1 MSNYSRRGFLG
12 VAAASSVGVALAS
25 ATSSYAW
32 ASERKGSL
40 QVAPLSAGL
49 WLIRGAGGNVVA
61 MQGSEGALLVD
72 GGNAANSA
80 ALLKLSLK
88 TVGAKR
94 VHTLFNTHWHP
105 DQTGSNERV
114 AKAGGRIIAQ
124 ENTKLWLGRKIVT
137 EWLPE
142 GYGPLPKAALP
153 NKSFYTTDAI
163 EFGGDK
169 LSFGHLGQA
178 HTDGDLYVYFAKAN
192 VLATGGVVSSAGWP
206 QMDWQTG
213 GWIGGLVAAYDRL
226 IKLSNDSTVVV
237 PANGAPVTRKE
248 LQAWREM
255 YFQIFDRC
263 VKQLVKGMGPEECA
277 DTQPAKEFEAQFGD
291 SRAFVLASFKSL
303 WGHYAP
309 DA

>member
-1 MSNYSRRGFLG
+1 MSNYTRRGFLG
-12 VAAASSVGVALAS
+12 AAAATSVGALAS
-25 ATSSYAW
+25 ATSNNAW
-32 ASERKGSL
+32 ARERKGSL
-40 QVAPLSAGL
+40 QVAPLAEGL
-49 WLIRGAGGNVVA
+49 WSISGAGGNVVV
-61 MQGSEGALLVD
+61 MQSPVGALLVD
-72 GGNAANSA
+72 GGNAASSA
-80 ALLKLSLK
+80 ALLKLALK
-88 TVGAKR
+88 TANAKQ

-114 AKAGGRIIAQ
+114 AKTDGRIIAQ

-137 EWLPE
+137 EWLPA
-142 GYGPLPKAALP
+142 GYGPLPKVALP
-153 NKSFYTTDAI
+153 NMSFYTTDAI

-169 LSFGHLGQA
+169 LSYGHLGQA
-178 HTDGDLYVYFAKAN
+178 HTDGDLYVHFAKAN
-192 VLATGGVVSSAGWP
+192 VLAAGGVVSSAGWP

-226 IKLSNDSTVVV
+226 IKLTNEDTVVV
-237 PANGAPVTRKE
+237 PANGAPVTRKQ

-277 DTQPAKEFEAQFGD
+277 DTQPAKEYEAQFGA